1 MESIQKRYYR
11 IPTSTEL
18 VYGYIVKRINRAHHL
33 SKSDQNAQEDIGFE
47 ITDAIRELEKRKKSS
62 LLFSYFTL
70 NTDLA
75 KTNAYLKGTIIL
87 PYKVTNKF
95 NLLVFARDQS
105 LIQKAKDMGASIA
118 GGEDLIPSIL
128 DGSLIFDKVIATP
141 DMMPIVTKAA
151 RILGPKG
158 LMPSLKAG
166 TLTENIELAIQSIGN
181 ASIYSFEKTSSEVCL
196 PFASVEN
203 NEHQKKSNILSAVQQ
218 ISILGK
224 GSKKDPF
231 IKALEIG
238 YDEDSKTDRIQIKLS
253 ELQLAYNSPTFS
265 TIPLQ

>member
-1 MESIQKRYYR
+1 MESLQKRCYR

-33 SKSDQNAQEDIGFE
+33 SKSDQNAQEDMGFE
-47 ITDAIRELEKRKKSS
+47 IIDAIRELEKRKKKSS
-62 LLFSYFTL
+62 LLSYFTL
-70 NTDLA
+70 NIDLA
-75 KTNAYLKGTIIL
+75 KSNAYLKGTLIL

-105 LIQKAKDMGASIA
+105 LIQKAKDMGASIT

-128 DGSLIFDKVIATP
+128 NGSLIFDKVIATP
-141 DMMPIVTKAA
+141 DMMPVVTKAA
-151 RILGPKG
+151 RILGPRG

-181 ASIYSFEKTSSEVCL
+181 ASIYSFEKTSSQVCL
-196 PFASVEN
+196 SFASGEN
-203 NEHQKKSNILSAVQQ
+203 SEHQKKSNILSAIQQ
-218 ISILGK
+218 ISGLGK

-238 YDEDSKTDRIQIKLS
+238 YYEDFKTDRIQIKLS
-253 ELQLAYNSPTFS
+253 ELQLAYSLPTFN
-265 TIPLQ
+265 TISSQ